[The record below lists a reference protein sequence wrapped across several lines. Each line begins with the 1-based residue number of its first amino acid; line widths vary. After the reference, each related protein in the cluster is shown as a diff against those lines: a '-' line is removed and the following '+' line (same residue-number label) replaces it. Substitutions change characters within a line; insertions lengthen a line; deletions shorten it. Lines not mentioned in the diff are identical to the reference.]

1 MDGKARPAQ
10 GAGDGSAAHADP
22 DGGGPG
28 QRLLLATRSAS
39 IAIWELDV
47 GADAQVW
54 DDRMYELFGVA
65 REAFPG
71 GVAGW
76 AARLHPE
83 DAERVLQAQAAAL
96 AGTGTYDLE
105 YRILLP
111 DGSERHL
118 KADAVVI
125 RDEAGR
131 PLRMIGSNRDI
142 TAGKLAEQ
150 ALRQSRERFHRLF
163 DEVLEG
169 IAVADLELGVLVDC
183 NRAFE
188 QLTGYGRKEL
198 LGAPIARLHPEACF
212 RLLLDQLREVLDAD
226 GGGRTLETLLRTRTG
241 EEKEIQIRVNPV
253 TLGHH
258 RYAQGLFTDLTE
270 RRRLEREREATVE
283 LLRLLNQPSLTH
295 ELIALVARFLQ
306 GWTGCEAVG
315 IRLRE
320 DDDFPYY
327 ETRGFPADFVRA
339 ETSLC
344 ARDAGG
350 APLRDPDGNP
360 VLDCMCG
367 NILCGRFD
375 PGLPFFTP
383 NGSFWSNCTTE
394 LLAGTTAEDRQAR
407 TRNRCNGEGYESV
420 ALIPLRSGTQTLGL
434 LQVNDR
440 ARDRFTPE
448 LIQFLERT
456 GHQLGLALAQRQAQE
471 ALRISEARFRD
482 ISGATSDFLWETD
495 IDGKV
500 SFISDRVREVLGYEP
515 GELIGR
521 NPDFLAVP
529 EQAAEFRARR
539 AEAGDLRGVEVAVV
553 ARSGQQVWVTLTRI
567 RRFDDQGAFAG
578 YRGAGTDITRR
589 KRAEAALKA
598 DLERFQA
605 LLRIFQHQAKDSQAF
620 QEFALAEALQL
631 TGSQLGFICACS
643 EDQRQLQLRAWSPE
657 VMARCAIEEPRT
669 CFDLAEV
676 GLWAEA
682 IRQRQPVI
690 LNDCEA
696 PHPLK
701 RGFPEGHVR
710 LRNFLSVPI
719 LAGDRVLALVGMA
732 NKPGDYD
739 DRDVVQVRLLMEGVL
754 RGVNLL
760 ELNESLAQSQ
770 AEVRRMNEAL
780 ELQVQ
785 RRTAQFEAANKE
797 LEAFSYSV
805 SHDLRAPLRAID
817 GFSQVLLEDY
827 GERLDEDGRRYLQR
841 VRLGTQRMG
850 NLIEDL
856 LKLSRLSR
864 GELERRPLDLS
875 GKAERI
881 LRDLAQRDP
890 DRAVA
895 TAVAP
900 GLTASGDARLVTI
913 ALENLLGNSWK
924 YTARTPGARIEFGA
938 LAQDGQP
945 AFFVRDNGAGFD
957 MAYAG
962 KLFSPFQRLHAAP
975 EFEGS
980 GIGLALVQRILNRH
994 GGRIWAEA
1002 EPDLGATFYF
1012 TLPA

>member
-1 MDGKARPAQ
+1 MDGPANPSREAADPSP
-10 GAGDGSAAHADP
+10 GSAGSAAGAE
-22 DGGGPG
+22 
-28 QRLLLATRSAS
+28 QRLLLATRSAN
-39 IAIWELDV
+39 IAIWELDLRTDV
-47 GADAQVW
+47 QVW
-54 DDRMYELFGVA
+54 DDRMFELFGVS
-65 REAFPG
+65 RERFPG

-76 AARLHPE
+76 AACLHPE
-83 DAERVLQAQAAAL
+83 DAARVLGAQEAAL
-96 AGTGTYDLE
+96 AGTGSYDLE

-111 DGSERHL
+111 DGSARHL
-118 KADAVVI
+118 KADALVI

-142 TAGKLAEQ
+142 TASKLAEQ

-169 IAVADLELGVLVDC
+169 IAVADLDLGIVVDC
-183 NRAFE
+183 NRAFQE
-188 QLTGYGRKEL
+188 LTGYRRAEL
-198 LGAPIARLHPEACF
+198 VGAPFARLHPEDC
-212 RLLLDQLREVLDAD
+212 LQPLLDQLREVLGAE
-226 GGGRTLETLLRTRTG
+226 GGGRTLETRLRTRAG

-253 TLGHH
+253 TLGSR

-270 RRRLEREREATVE
+270 RRRLEREREATLE

-306 GWTGCEAVG
+306 DWTGCEAVG

-320 DDDFPYY
+320 GEDFPYF
-327 ETRGFPADFVRA
+327 ETRGFPADFVRM
-339 ETSLC
+339 ESRLC
-344 ARDAGG
+344 ARDCAGE
-350 APLRDPDGNP
+350 PIRDPDGNP
-360 VLDCMCG
+360 VLECMCG

-375 PGLPFFTP
+375 PRLPFFTP
-383 NGSFWSNCTTE
+383 NGSFWSNGTTG
-394 LLAGTTAEDRQAR
+394 LLASSSDQERQAR
-407 TRNRCNGEGYESV
+407 TRNRCNGQGYESV
-420 ALIPLRSGTQTLGL
+420 ALIPLRSGALTLGL

-440 ARDRFTPE
+440 ARDRFTPD

-471 ALRISEARFRD
+471 ALRISEKRFRD
-482 ISGATSDFLWETD
+482 ISGATSDFLWESD
-495 IDGKV
+495 LDGRITFV
-500 SFISDRVREVLGYEP
+500 TDRVRDVLGYEP
-515 GELIGR
+515 AELIGR
-521 NPDFLAVP
+521 DPWSFVAPWAAAGLLARKAEVGDFRNQ
-529 EQAAEFRARR
+529 E
-539 AEAGDLRGVEVAVV
+539 VEVLSRAG
-553 ARSGQQVWVTLTRI
+553 RRVWVSVTRI
-567 RRFDDQGAFAG
+567 RRFDEQGGFVG
-578 YRGAGTDITRR
+578 YRGAGTDITAR
-589 KRAEAALKA
+589 KRAEATLKG

-605 LLRIFQHQAKDSQAF
+605 LLRIFQHQALTSQAF

-631 TGSQLGFICACS
+631 TGSELGFICACS
-643 EDQRQLQLRAWSPE
+643 EDQRQLVLKAWSPE
-657 VMARCAIEEPRT
+657 VMERCAIEGPET
-669 CFDLAEV
+669 CFEV
-676 GLWAEA
+676 AAIGLWAEA
-682 IRQRQPVI
+682 IRQRRPMV
-690 LNDCEA
+690 LNDFDA

-719 LAGDRVLALVGMA
+719 VSGDRVISLVGMA
-732 NKPGDYD
+732 NKAVDYD
-739 DRDVVQVRLLMEGVL
+739 DRDVVQVSLLMEGVL
-754 RGVNLL
+754 RAVNLL

-770 AEVRRMNEAL
+770 AEIRRMNEAL

-785 RRTAQFEAANKE
+785 RRTAQFEAANRE

-841 VRLGTQRMG
+841 VRMGTQRMG

-864 GELERRPLDLS
+864 GDLERQPLDLS
-875 GKAERI
+875 GKAGRI
-881 LRDLAQRDP
+881 LHDLALRDP
-890 DRAVA
+890 DRTVA

-900 GLTASGDARLVTI
+900 GLQASGDDRLVTV
-913 ALENLLGNSWK
+913 ALENLLGNAWK
-924 YTARTPGARIEFGA
+924 YTGKTAGARIEFGA
-938 LAQDGQP
+938 LVRDGQP

-975 EFEGS
+975 DFEGS

-994 GGRIWAEA
+994 GGTIWAEA
-1002 EPDLGATFYF
+1002 EPDRGATFYF